1 MDFELDFI
9 MTYFHCRTR
18 IQIRTQTWIPT
29 PVATL
34 YYAEHV
40 PNGHTWTRIWIWIP
54 FPNGY
59 YTHFRDGSPFQG
71 QISIPIT
78 YILIRGSESE
88 SKPIEKSGIVQES
101 VSESESESEYGN
113 RNKP

>member
-18 IQIRTQTWIPT
+18 IQIRTQTWIPN

-40 PNGHTWTRIWIWIP
+40 PNGQTWTLIWIWIP
-54 FPNGY
+54 SQMV
-59 YTHFRDGSPFQG
+59 T
-71 QISIPIT
+71 IPI
-78 YILIRGSESE
+78 LGMDLH
-88 SKPIEKSGIVQES
+88 SKDRSPSLLHTF
-101 VSESESESEYGN
+101 
-113 RNKP
+113 